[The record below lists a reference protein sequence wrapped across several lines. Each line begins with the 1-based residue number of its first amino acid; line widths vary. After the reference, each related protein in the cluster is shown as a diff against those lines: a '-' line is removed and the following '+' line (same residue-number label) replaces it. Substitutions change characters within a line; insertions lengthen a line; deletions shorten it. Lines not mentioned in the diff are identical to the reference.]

1 MPKSEKPVSIPKK
14 KDASKAN
21 IGMEHS
27 KMTYKQFKEWFD
39 RHFDG
44 DIEPHLVKLGIK
56 KP

>member
-1 MPKSEKPVSIPKK
+1 MSEVKKQVITKK
-14 KDASKAN
+14 KDAARAT
-21 IGMEHS
+21 IGMEHG
-27 KMTYKQFKEWFD
+27 KMSYKKFKEWFD